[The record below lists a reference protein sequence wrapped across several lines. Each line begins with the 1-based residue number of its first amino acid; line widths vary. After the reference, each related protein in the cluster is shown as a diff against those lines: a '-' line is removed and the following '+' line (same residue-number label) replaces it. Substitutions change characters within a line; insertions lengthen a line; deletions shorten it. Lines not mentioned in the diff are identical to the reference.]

1 MVTLQSI
8 FLLSSQNVGLLLKS
22 EANRFLE
29 TEYRELFNQRFAV
42 EPEAESI
49 FVSAAKDL
57 NLDSILCKAHEKT
70 DANRDIF
77 V

>member
-1 MVTLQSI
+1 MGHTAEQAPVEFAKRGITT
-8 FLLSSQNVGLLLKS
+8 VS

-49 FVSAAKDL
+49 FVSAAK
-57 NLDSILCKAHEKT
+57 I
-70 DANRDIF
+70 
-77 V
+77 

>member
-1 MVTLQSI
+1 MGHTAEQAPVEFAKRGITT
-8 FLLSSQNVGLLLKS
+8 VS

-49 FVSAAKDL
+49 LSLPQK
-57 NLDSILCKAHEKT
+57 I
-70 DANRDIF
+70 
-77 V
+77 